1 MVQYSCFCININGQ
15 ASLYVICI
23 YNNLEQFENI
33 CSTADHYLQ
42 QGDKRREVPQT
53 TLLNH

>member
-23 YNNLEQFENI
+23 YNNLEQFE
-33 CSTADHYLQ
+33 TFVQ
-42 QGDKRREVPQT
+42 QRTIIYSKEIKGEKFPRLPY
-53 TLLNH
+53 